1 MSKKSFVGGAVILG
15 AAGLV
20 VKLMGA
26 VFRIPVTNW
35 LGGGMAYYQAAYP
48 IYNILLTLATAGIPV
63 AISRMVAER
72 TVVETTMQPTMFLKY
87 RSGFW
92 EA

>member
-48 IYNILLTLATAGIPV
+48 I
-63 AISRMVAER
+63 
-72 TVVETTMQPTMFLKY
+72 
-87 RSGFW
+87 
-92 EA
+92 

>member
-35 LGGGMAYYQAAYP
+35 LGGGIPYIQHTAYAGNGRNTCC
-48 IYNILLTLATAGIPV
+48 NIENGCRKDSCGRPLC
-63 AISRMVAER
+63 S
-72 TVVETTMQPTMFLKY
+72 QQCF
-87 RSGFW
+87 
-92 EA
+92 